1 MENLFWQKGQWQG
14 LYLPLEIQRQ
24 PFFIGDADD
33 DMSKNSG
40 DYVVCIDVDSPT
52 VSEYTSV
59 NSASDLP
66 TLFTETGEESPYF
79 QQAKQFLAQLLQG
92 KIDNEKLIAALKK
105 FDLIQALS
113 VEITFNNEKSTCL
126 NGLYTI
132 NQEKLAALSNVNIAE
147 LHQQNLLQPIYTMI
161 TSLGQLYPLIERKND
176 RLGK

>member
-1 MENLFWQKGQWQG
+1 MKKAHTFNNLNNVWRN
-14 LYLPLEIQRQ
+14 Y
-24 PFFIGDADD
+24 
-33 DMSKNSG
+33 
-40 DYVVCIDVDSPT
+40 Y
-52 VSEYTSV
+52 
-59 NSASDLP
+59 
-66 TLFTETGEESPYF
+66 
-79 QQAKQFLAQLLQG
+79 
-92 KIDNEKLIAALKK
+92 NEKLIAALKK

-176 RLGK
+176 RLSNTIPHKEVTT